1 MGAARAPRFGSVVG
15 KRSLRRVASTGL
27 GIVLAGLLAPS
38 SAAWAQSRGE
48 LLYTTHC
55 IACHSTQVHWRD
67 QRRATDLASLTEQVR
82 YWQGRALLSWTEDDI
97 AEVTRY
103 LNQRIYRFGPP
114 KLVHGPGPDT
124 VLVGRLQPPTTRATQ
139 SNTSAVTSSRLLS
152 LSNSCRAPV

>member
-1 MGAARAPRFGSVVG
+1 MDAARAPRFGSVVG
-15 KRSLRRVASTGL
+15 KRSLRGSTPRLL
-27 GIVLAGLLAPS
+27 GIVLAGLFAPS
-38 SAAWAQSRGE
+38 SAVWAQSRGE

-55 IACHSTQVHWRD
+55 IACHSTQMHWRD

-114 KLVHGPGPDT
+114 RLVHGPEPVP
-124 VLVGRLQPPTTRATQ
+124 VLAARLQPQTTRATHA
-139 SNTSAVTSSRLLS
+139 STSAVTSSRLLS

>member
-1 MGAARAPRFGSVVG
+1 VVG
-15 KRSLRRVASTGL
+15 KRSLRRSATTWL
-27 GIVLAGLLAPS
+27 GIVLAGLFAPS
-38 SAAWAQSRGE
+38 CAAWAQSRGE

-55 IACHSTQVHWRD
+55 IACHSTQVHWRE

-114 KLVHGPGPDT
+114 KLVHGPGTAP
-124 VLVGRLQPPTTRATQ
+124 VLAGRLQPPTTRATH

>member
-1 MGAARAPRFGSVVG
+1 VVG
-15 KRSLRRVASTGL
+15 KRSLRRSATTWL
-27 GIVLAGLLAPS
+27 GIVLAGLFAPS
-38 SAAWAQSRGE
+38 NAAWAQSRGE

-114 KLVHGPGPDT
+114 KLVHGPGPSS
-124 VLVGRLQPPTTRATQ
+124 VLAGRLQPPTTRATQ